1 MKVIKIKF
9 EYGCFPVWI
18 YGENNEWIENDLPP
32 YLIGDS
38 DIDPKFL
45 NIQKYMIVCIWM
57 MEKNSNILDLKRLK
71 REKIF
76 RRIAFGNQSSKE

>member
-18 YGENNEWIENDLPP
+18 YGEDNELIENDLPP

-38 DIDPKFL
+38 DIDL
-45 NIQKYMIVCIWM
+45 NLLIFKKYMIVCIWM

-71 REKIF
+71 REKTF
-76 RRIAFGNQSSKE
+76 SENCSW

>member
-57 MEKNSNILDLKRLK
+57 MEKNSNIL
-71 REKIF
+71 I
-76 RRIAFGNQSSKE
+76 

>member
-1 MKVIKIKF
+1 ML
-9 EYGCFPVWI
+9 PVWI

-76 RRIAFGNQSSKE
+76 SENCFW

>member
-18 YGENNEWIENDLPP
+18 YGEDNELIENDLPP

-38 DIDPKFL
+38 DIDPKFV
-45 NIQKYMIVCIWM
+45 NIQK
-57 MEKNSNILDLKRLK
+57 ILLLYL
-71 REKIF
+71 
-76 RRIAFGNQSSKE
+76 IAIPISFLYKHVF

>member
-1 MKVIKIKF
+1 ML
-9 EYGCFPVWI
+9 PVWI

>member
-76 RRIAFGNQSSKE
+76 SENCFW

>member
-1 MKVIKIKF
+1 M
-9 EYGCFPVWI
+9 FPCVDLWW
-18 YGENNEWIENDLPP
+18 NNELIENDLPP

-76 RRIAFGNQSSKE
+76 QRIAFGNQSSKE